1 MNSNCGDDILHQVIG
16 ILRRIL
22 RDPDI
27 VLSSATEL
35 KELSS
40 FDSPALFRLIVEIEL
55 ASGVELDPQYI
66 VPETFATPARIAQ
79 IFAQQLKASGN
90 SMRSGL

>member
-1 MNSNCGDDILHQVIG
+1 MNSDCRDEILDEVIG

-27 VLSSATEL
+27 DLSSATEL
-35 KELSS
+35 KQISS
-40 FDSPALFRLIVEIEL
+40 FDSPALFRLISEIEH
-55 ASGVELDPQYI
+55 ASGVELDPEYI

-79 IFAQQLKASGN
+79 IFAQQLKTSGN
-90 SMRSGL
+90 AMMSSL

>member
-1 MNSNCGDDILHQVIG
+1 MNSDCGDDILDEVIG

-27 VLSSATEL
+27 DLSSATEL
-35 KELSS
+35 KQISS
-40 FDSPALFRLIVEIEL
+40 FDSPALFRLISEIEH
-55 ASGVELDPQYI
+55 ASGVELDPEYI

-79 IFAQQLKASGN
+79 VFAQQLKTSGKA
-90 SMRSGL
+90 MRSSL

>member
-1 MNSNCGDDILHQVIG
+1 MNSDCEDDILDQIIA

-22 RDPDI
+22 RDPGI

-35 KELSS
+35 KHIGS
-40 FDSPALFRLIVEIEL
+40 FDSLALFRLIAEIEL

-66 VPETFATPARIAQ
+66 VPETFATPAQIAQ
-79 IFAQQLKASGN
+79 IFARQIKASAT
-90 SMRSGL
+90 L